1 MMKCDICDSH
11 RIYNENT
18 REEYSLEYFFNHV
31 APIKKGDYNYYP
43 ALRRHINTRTDR
55 YVSTCNTSLS
65 VLVLHVDTYLKD
77 NMWRVQ
83 VIIAT
88 TTIDINFLSQFINR
102 ITMDSHTI
110 PGSATEVFQENCEKP
125 WLGFVLNYNIPFIE

>member
-55 YVSTCNTSLS
+55 D
-65 VLVLHVDTYLKD
+65 VLHVDTYLKD

-88 TTIDINFLSQFINR
+88 TTIDIDFLSQFINR

-110 PGSATEVFQENCEKP
+110 PGSATEVFQENCDKP
-125 WLGFVLNYNIPFIE
+125 WLGFVLNYNIPFVE